1 VSAEEVLNMAINI
14 VSMMRGR
21 REARAQGIEELA
33 QRLAKGE
40 AIAPE
45 EIEAHLE
52 RTGTDEAILQER
64 IDCLER
70 RGELSATVAQ
80 GIKAQAKADKIN
92 AEIEAAYGKVVAAQA
107 DYQAVRAKHDEA
119 LMALGHEIG
128 SGQRAFDAL
137 LAPENLSASDRE
149 RLAASRA
156 AEADASRAVSEC
168 RTALRD
174 LRLSLEQ
181 AERVAADAVE
191 HARLN
196 KSNADV
202 QDHKQRSEN
211 AVKSRK
217 ARIAEAEAELPRLQ
231 AAADAAAAAVKQLE
245 AELRR

>member
-1 VSAEEVLNMAINI
+1 MAIN
-14 VSMMRGR
+14 VLSMMKGR

-45 EIEAHLE
+45 EIEAWLE
-52 RTGTDEAILQER
+52 QTGTDETILQER

-70 RGELSATVAQ
+70 RGELLATVAQ
-80 GIKAQAKADKIN
+80 GNKAKAKADKLN
-92 AEIEAAYGKVVAAQA
+92 AEIEAAHGKVVAAQA
-107 DYQAVRAKHDEA
+107 EYQAVRAKYDEP
-119 LMALGHEIG
+119 LMMLGHEIG
-128 SGQRAFDAL
+128 AGQRAFDAL
-137 LAPENLSASDRE
+137 LAPENLSPADRE
-149 RLAASRA
+149 RLAAARA
-156 AEADASRAVSEC
+156 AEAEAARLLSET
-168 RTALRD
+168 RTGLRD

-211 AVKSRK
+211 AVKARR

-231 AAADAAAAAVKQLE
+231 SAADEAAAVVKRIE
-245 AELRR
+245 GELRR